1 MTSYAHEAPH
11 YAVPPAAPKTR
22 TDAQRSILRFFEYLF
37 VVIVVAICLN
47 GWRMVLTSGTEE
59 TIETMTESNRT
70 FQVVTGALYAMAAM
84 YLLAYWSR
92 FLRVSLRNW
101 PLLLL
106 VAIIVVSAAW
116 SVYPAVTLRR
126 AAALVLTTGFGAYLA
141 LRFQPEVALKLVA
154 WACALLAIAT
164 VVFAFID
171 PATAIYVQG
180 GHDEVAWR
188 GIFGQKNTMGRT
200 MAFGLLTLVAATFV
214 VRPAA
219 RIATIAGALLCGVL
233 LFLSMSRGGW
243 VTGLIVLM
251 AIPLFVALQP
261 NRFSPAV
268 RVAMVGLA
276 GVIGI
281 ALLVATYTYGLAL
294 MGRDDTFSGRAR
306 LWELAI
312 NSGMKNL
319 VLGAGYR
326 SFWNDV
332 GAADVFSQ
340 TATLGSSIGNGHNGY
355 LDTWLE
361 IGIVGLG
368 AFLFVFFTAVQR
380 VARRLT
386 QGPDPVCI
394 WLAMILS
401 YTFIYAWS
409 EQILMQQSEITWV
422 MLVATLFWL
431 TPVKRRQMTAIAPRA
446 AEPMPAA
453 TMRTRPPGAGGA
465 VATRHAGVEFDQPR
479 RRQIPSQ

>member
-1 MTSYAHEAPH
+1 MTLYAYEAPA
-11 YAVPPAAPKTR
+11 YAISRAVPRKR
-22 TDAQRSILRFFEYLF
+22 TDVQRSILRFLEYLF
-37 VVIVVAICLN
+37 VVIVVIICLN
-47 GWRMVLTSGTEE
+47 GWRMVLTSGNEQ

-70 FQVVTGALYAMAAM
+70 FQVVTGTLYAMAAM
-84 YLLAYWSR
+84 YLLANWSR
-92 FLRVSLRNW
+92 FLRASFRNW

-106 VAIIVVSAAW
+106 MAIIIISAAW
-116 SVYPAVTLRR
+116 SVYPVVTLRR

-141 LRFQPEVALKLVA
+141 LRFRPEVALKLVA
-154 WACALLAIAT
+154 WACCLAAIAT
-164 VVFAFID
+164 VVFAFVD
-171 PATAIYVQG
+171 PAAAIYAQG
-180 GHDEVAWR
+180 GHDELAWR

-200 MAFGLLTLVAATFV
+200 MAFGLLTLVAVTFA

-219 RIATIAGALLCGVL
+219 RLATIAGALLCGAL

-243 VTGLIVLM
+243 VTGAVVLM

-276 GVIGI
+276 GLIGI
-281 ALLVATYTYGLAL
+281 ALLVATYKYGLAL
-294 MGRDDTFSGRAR
+294 MGRDDTFSGRSR

-319 VLGAGYR
+319 IFGAGYR

-332 GAADVFSQ
+332 GAADVLSQ

-431 TPVKRRQMTAIAPRA
+431 TPMKRRQMLASAPTAVDLNPAETMA
-446 AEPMPAA
+446 ARRHGTRGSAA
-453 TMRTRPPGAGGA
+453 TRKPLPRSHSTR
-465 VATRHAGVEFDQPR
+465 
-479 RRQIPSQ
+479 

>member
-1 MTSYAHEAPH
+1 MTTSYADQAPQ
-11 YAVPPAAPKTR
+11 YALSPAAPRIR
-22 TDAQRSILRFFEYLF
+22 TEAQRSILRFLEYLF
-37 VVIVVAICLN
+37 VVIVVIICLN
-47 GWRMVLTSGTEE
+47 GWRMVLTSGHEE

-70 FQVVTGALYAMAAM
+70 FQLVTGTLYAMAAM
-84 YLLAYWSR
+84 YLLANWSR
-92 FLRVSLRNW
+92 FLRVSFRNW

-106 VAIIVVSAAW
+106 VAIIIVSAAW
-116 SVYPAVTLRR
+116 SVYPVVTLRR

-141 LRFQPEVALKLVA
+141 LRFRPEVALKLVA
-154 WACALLAIAT
+154 WACGLAAVAT

-180 GHDEVAWR
+180 GHDELAWR

-200 MAFGLLTLVAATFV
+200 MAFGLLTLVAATFA

-219 RIATIAGALLCGVL
+219 RLATIAGALLCGVL

-243 VTGLIVLM
+243 VTGAVVLM

-261 NRFSPAV
+261 NRFSAAV

-276 GVIGI
+276 GLIGV
-281 ALLVATYTYGLAL
+281 ALLIATYKYGLAL
-294 MGRDDTFSGRAR
+294 MGRDDTFSGRSR
-306 LWELAI
+306 LWELAF
-312 NSGMKNL
+312 NSGMKNF

-386 QGPDPVCI
+386 QGPDPACI
-394 WLAMILS
+394 WFAMILS

-422 MLVATLFWL
+422 MLVAALFWL
-431 TPVKRRQMTAIAPRA
+431 TPMKRRQTLAFAPTA
-446 AEPMPAA
+446 AEPNPAE
-453 TMRTRPPGAGGA
+453 TMAA
-465 VATRHAGVEFDQPR
+465 R
-479 RRQIPSQ
+479 RRGTRGFAAARKPLPRQHPTR